1 MNTII
6 KRIVGLTLVGALLL
20 STPMVEEFTGNS
32 GISMTASAA
41 STVSTYDDE
50 DLARLESAHG
60 KFIAKYGKSA
70 YLYRVSTEKV
80 MKAYVK
86 EVQHSLNF
94 LASYYNINDDTVEDG
109 YYGSDCK
116 KLVKSIQGK
125 LRCERDGYCGNATYS
140 ATVSKLKEILETQ
153 NVQNANESSDSL
165 IPAEEIYINQY
176 GYFKKVKGTSKA
188 CTLSSCGMLMRGYAY
203 QHGIDPSTITEKELW
218 DKGWSPDGCKGKF
231 TINKITIKTQG
242 IATSKKCYNDPEKT
256 ANYINRVLAEHKEGI
271 VAYFWRNDTTSEHA
285 VYLSADTSNGWTIL
299 DPANGK
305 AEYIPMKESENWIS
319 QNIANVSQIWYIGE
333 LND

>member
-86 EVQHSLNF
+86 EVQHALNF
-94 LASYYNINDDTVEDG
+94 LASYYNINDDTAEDS

-116 KLVKSIQGK
+116 KLVKAIQGK
-125 LRCERDGYCGNATYS
+125 LHCERDGYCGKDTYS
-140 ATVSKLKEILETQ
+140 AMVSKLKDILESQ
-153 NVQNANESSDSL
+153 NVNENSESL
-165 IPAEEIYINQY
+165 VPAEEIYINQY
-176 GYFKKVKGTSKA
+176 GYFRDRGTSKA
-188 CTLSSCGMLMRGYAY
+188 CTLSSCGMLMRSYAY
-203 QHGIDPSTITEKELW
+203 QNGIEPSTITEKELW
-218 DKGWSPDGCKGKF
+218 EKGWTSSGCRGSFTVKG
-231 TINKITIKTQG
+231 ITVKTQG
-242 IATSKKCYNDPEKT
+242 IATSKQCYNDPDKT
-256 ANYINRVLAEHKEGI
+256 AKYIKRVISSHKEGI
-271 VAYFWRNDTTSEHA
+271 VLYCWKNNTKAEHA